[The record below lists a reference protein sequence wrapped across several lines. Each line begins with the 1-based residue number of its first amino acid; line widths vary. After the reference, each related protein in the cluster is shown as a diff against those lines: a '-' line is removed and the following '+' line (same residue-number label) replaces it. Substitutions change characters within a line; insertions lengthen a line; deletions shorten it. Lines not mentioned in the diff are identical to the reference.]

1 MDANGEFVLSM
12 ATASP
17 GVLVSA
23 PAIRPTTLGVSM
35 SNVDC
40 IESLHDLTVTLY
52 SGDKIYI
59 TRSRKQNLMKKMAER
74 GGCM

>member
-23 PAIRPTTLGVSM
+23 PAIKPTTLGVSM
-35 SNVDC
+35 PKRYLSPIAVREAEQIISMVIMIRVLPLLRN
-40 IESLHDLTVTLY
+40 ES
-52 SGDKIYI
+52 
-59 TRSRKQNLMKKMAER
+59 KKPGPA
-74 GGCM
+74 

>member
-23 PAIRPTTLGVSM
+23 PAIKPTTLGVSM
-35 SNVDC
+35 SKRYLSPIAVR
-40 IESLHDLTVTLY
+40 E
-52 SGDKIYI
+52 
-59 TRSRKQNLMKKMAER
+59 A
-74 GGCM
+74 

>member
-23 PAIRPTTLGVSM
+23 PAIKPTTLGVSM
-35 SNVDC
+35 SKRYLSPIAVREAEQIISMVIMIRVLPLLRN
-40 IESLHDLTVTLY
+40 ES
-52 SGDKIYI
+52 
-59 TRSRKQNLMKKMAER
+59 KKPGPA
-74 GGCM
+74 

>member
-23 PAIRPTTLGVSM
+23 PAIKPTTLGVSM
-35 SNVDC
+35 SNRYLSPTAVREAEQ
-40 IESLHDLTVTLY
+40 IISMVIMIRVFPLLRNES
-52 SGDKIYI
+52 
-59 TRSRKQNLMKKMAER
+59 KKPGPA
-74 GGCM
+74 